1 MVVINRK
8 CWSPSIGNPG
18 RHAPERASLAKSR
31 GAFLFYRLTPD
42 IRIMGV
48 GIGAKAGLLGRG
60 AAGPVLL
67 HVG

>member
-1 MVVINRK
+1 MPANEKLATAGTDGAINAGAAR
-8 CWSPSIGNPG
+8 
-18 RHAPERASLAKSR
+18 
-31 GAFLFYRLTPD
+31 AFLSYWRAPD

-48 GIGAKAGLLGRG
+48 GIGAKAGLPGRG